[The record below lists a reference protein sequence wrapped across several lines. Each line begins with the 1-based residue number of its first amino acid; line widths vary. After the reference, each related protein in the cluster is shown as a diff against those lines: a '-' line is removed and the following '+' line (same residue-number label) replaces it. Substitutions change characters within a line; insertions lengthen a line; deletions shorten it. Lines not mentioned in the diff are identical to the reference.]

1 MTAPLDSPGFPNDQA
16 TDFVREFQTTVA
28 PRYENRAKLE
38 TSPPLFLLRVPQASY
53 QSGVNRVVAAL
64 AGALSQRVPYA
75 QLPAGTRDDA
85 GSARAAPD
93 STLLSVD
100 AGRQLFRSAP
110 ENMTPDRFPQ
120 FNVMCGLVEYVRSN
134 PGKWAATTDD
144 MEAALRKDAGER
156 RAQRGG
162 LLAFT
167 RMQGPA
173 DGGGIASFLTKL
185 SWLSFVQLLP
195 RRVWANRISRTV
207 VRSWLGAERVAQ
219 GSKNLFRVM
228 DQVAAVRSV
237 QLVDD
242 PADEEALQEFDWLVL
257 RALLEDLRRPAIGR
271 ILPGRRRRTCRPV
284 LLVRIPPAGEPGARA
299 AERFLRSLYRA
310 QGTVKP
316 PGPLVI
322 AVGVP
327 SDTLLADL
335 GNPSESTFPDA
346 SVRLAENASAGE
358 PPVLVT
364 ILEGALAARG
374 VPVPPVNLRTFRFS
388 RYVPTS
394 IASGVTVLALLALG
408 LTLPPVFAAA
418 RHCLGG
424 TGSVAESAP
433 AQPIQVDTVGW
444 YQAAVRTIA
453 QQNKRVAQYAGQG
466 RTVRTVVAF
475 VSAPPKTDAETRF
488 DGTIPELRGIA
499 MWQERLNK
507 EAAADDSLIPLRVDV
522 RQAGVAFRDAESEAR
537 KLVAEMAHEKSVPA
551 RERVVG
557 VLAFAQSR
565 NETRA
570 ALRVLGEAGIPTIG
584 TTATADEMLSGP
596 ATRTYWPSTPLN
608 SREAGI
614 EADFAYT
621 ENIVTEPGAEDVCTP
636 ARHAIVIESSVDLYS
651 HSLAGQFVNAF
662 KGTHEVFDFNQE
674 GDFGPAPLS
683 GAVSQP
689 DAGQL
694 ARALCDALKNK
705 PDSVVYWS
713 ARAKDF
719 TALINSMDAAG
730 TCTARDLT
738 VLGGNELTNVAQTG
752 AFAKKDWLRLY
763 YSAHR
768 LPADA
773 PGASER
779 TRQFVAEYDAYVEA
793 TTEGTDPWRQDG
805 HSAVSYDAFHV
816 LSQAVREAG
825 LHDPDIDRKSVL
837 LVLGSGIAFDGAT
850 GYVSYDGANAPPHDK
865 TLVLLRQ
872 SGNLPEAVL
881 ACGAYRQDESS
892 EAQGPPCTA

>member
-1 MTAPLDSPGFPNDQA
+1 MTAPLDGPGFPNDQA
-16 TDFVREFQTTVA
+16 TDFVREFQATVA
-28 PRYENRAKLE
+28 PTYANRAKLG
-38 TSPPLFLLRVPQASY
+38 TSPPLFILRVPQASY
-53 QSGVNRVVAAL
+53 QGGVNRVVAAL
-64 AGALSQRVPYA
+64 TGALSQRVPYA
-75 QLPAGTRDDA
+75 HLPIGTREDS
-85 GSARAAPD
+85 GSVRADPD
-93 STLLSVD
+93 SGLPSVD

-110 ENMTPDRFPQ
+110 EHMTPDRFPQ
-120 FNVMCGLVEYVRSN
+120 FHVMCGLVEYIRSN
-134 PGKWAATTDD
+134 PGRWATTDD
-144 MEAALRKDAGER
+144 MEAALRRDAGEL

-167 RMQGPA
+167 RMQGPD
-173 DGGGIASFLTKL
+173 DGGGIAGFLAKL

-195 RRVWANRISRTV
+195 RWLWARRISRTV

-228 DQVAAVRSV
+228 DQVAAIRSM
-237 QLVDD
+237 QLMAD

-257 RALLEDLRRPAIGR
+257 RALMEDLSRPVIGR

-284 LLVRIPPAGEPGARA
+284 LFVKIPPGGEPGARA
-299 AERFLRSLYRA
+299 AERFLRSLHRA
-310 QGTVKP
+310 QGTAKP

-327 SDTLLADL
+327 SDTLLQEL

-346 SVRLAENASAGE
+346 SVRLADHASAGE

-364 ILEGALAARG
+364 ISERALAARG
-374 VPVPPVNLRTFRFS
+374 VPVPPATTRTFRFS

-394 IASGVTVLALLALG
+394 IASGVTALALLAVAL
-408 LTLPPVFAAA
+408 LLPPVFPAP
-418 RHCLGG
+418 RDCVGG
-424 TGSVAESAP
+424 TASVAESAP
-433 AQPIQVDTVGW
+433 AEPIQVDTTGW
-444 YQAAVRTIA
+444 YEAAVKTIEE
-453 QQNKRVAQYAGQG
+453 QNKRVAQYADQG
-466 RTVRTVVAF
+466 RTVRTVVSF
-475 VSAPPKTDAETRF
+475 VSDPPKSDDETRF

-499 MWQERLNK
+499 MWQQKLNK
-507 EAAADDSLIPLRVDV
+507 EAAADDALIPLHVDV
-522 RQAGVAFRDAESEAR
+522 RQAGVAFHDAESEAK
-537 KLVAEMAHEKSVPA
+537 KLVAEMEQEESVPA

-596 ATRTYWPSTPLN
+596 ATRTYWPSTPFN
-608 SREAGI
+608 SREARI

-621 ENIVTEPGAEDVCTP
+621 ENLVAEPGAEDACTP

-651 HSLAGQFVNAF
+651 HSLAGQFISAF
-662 KGTHEVFDFNQE
+662 KGTHQVFDFNQE
-674 GDFGPAPLS
+674 GDFGSAPLS
-683 GAVSQP
+683 GAISQP
-689 DAGQL
+689 DADLL
-694 ARALCDALKNK
+694 ARALCDVFEDK
-705 PDSVVYWS
+705 PDSVLYWS

-719 TALINSMDAAG
+719 TALINSMDTAG
-730 TCTARDLT
+730 TCTGRDLT

-752 AFAKKDWLRLY
+752 AFANKDWLRLY

-773 PGASER
+773 PGASDR
-779 TRQFVAEYDAYVEA
+779 TRQFVAEYDAYVKA

-872 SGNLPEAVL
+872 SGNHPEAVL

-892 EAQGPPCTA
+892 ETQGPPCTG